1 MLKKGVDI
9 MWSAKVAHEMSD
21 VWGTDALDF
30 NPERFLGEVGKDT
43 EKKRRA
49 AYMPF
54 GGGAHLCP
62 GRNFAFAEI
71 LGLISA
77 LVLGYEIVGLQAEKI
92 KMGPRVLASAI
103 PKPTEDG
110 DGGPV
115 TLKRREGWED
125 VEWSF
130 AC

>member
-1 MLKKGVDI
+1 
-9 MWSAKVAHEMSD
+9 MWSAKIAHELKD
-21 VWGTDALDF
+21 VWGADALEFD
-30 NPERFLGEVGKDT
+30 PERFMKNA
-43 EKKRRA
+43 KRDAERKQRA

-77 LVLGYEIVGLQAEKI
+77 LVLGYEIDGLQVDKI
-92 KMGPRVLASAI
+92 EMGPRELASAI
-103 PKPTEDG
+103 PKPAVDG
-110 DGGPV
+110 DGGQV
-115 TLKRREGWED
+115 TIRRRHGWED
-125 VEWSF
+125 VHWVY